1 MHVSGLVKL
10 VFDFRLVLFLIFI
23 LWLMSA
29 WTPPVNLTPM
39 AMTDPRG
46 NDRGS
51 ESAKRGLTAGFPGTP
66 MYQTK
71 LTL

>member
-10 VFDFRLVLFLIFI
+10 VSDFRLVLILIFI

-39 AMTDPRG
+39 TDPRG
-46 NDRGS
+46 IDRGS
-51 ESAKRGLTAGFPGTP
+51 ESAKRGLTAGLTGTL